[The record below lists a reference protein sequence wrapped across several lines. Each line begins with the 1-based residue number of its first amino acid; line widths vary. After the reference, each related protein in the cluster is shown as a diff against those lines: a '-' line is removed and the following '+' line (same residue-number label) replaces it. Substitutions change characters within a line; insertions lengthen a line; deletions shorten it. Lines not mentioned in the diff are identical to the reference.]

1 MKKKILFILSVIIF
15 LSSIIVIYNKD
26 KDEKLLSGE
35 KTSELSSKSLLSMM
49 LETSYQSGEY
59 KAATAKE
66 FPKKGYIF
74 NAELSKC
81 ENGGKVT
88 WNDTTKTV
96 VVTSNISDKCYF
108 FLIKIF

>member
-1 MKKKILFILSVIIF
+1 MKKKIIFILSAIIF
-15 LSSIIVIYNKD
+15 LSSIIVIYN

-59 KAATAKE
+59 KTATAKE

-96 VVTSNISDKCYF
+96 VI
-108 FLIKIF
+108 FLISVIFILIKVF